1 MDFEP
6 TDDQLA
12 LQAQLRRFLDDRV
25 TPEARRAI
33 ADLPGAVDRDL
44 WHDLGGMGV
53 FALTLPESRGGVAL
67 GFADATLLFEE
78 LGRAAVPGPLVGTFL
93 AAGLGADISGRAATG
108 DAVVGLVPAQPVFV
122 DHVAALDALLVVAD
136 EGVTLTGRP
145 AGSHPVDR
153 PLDPMTPVDVVEALP
168 AGHAVGGP
176 DDAAR
181 LRTVGGLLAAALQV
195 GLAGAAVALA
205 TDYAKDRTQFGR
217 AIGSFQAIKH
227 LLADAQVGLEV
238 ARAAVQAAGVEI
250 DEAGEDEDE
259 DVGRTDDGGVP
270 VAADDAAGHRAR
282 RAVDAARIVGSPAAN
297 RATRTCI
304 QVHGGMGFTWG
315 LDAHLFLKRAL
326 VLDVGIGSPD
336 EALEALAAAL

>member
-136 EGVTLTGRP
+136 DGVTLSDRP
-145 AGSHPVDR
+145 AGSRPVDR
-153 PLDPMTPVDVVEALP
+153 PLDPMTPVDV
-168 AGHAVGGP
+168 
-176 DDAAR
+176 
-181 LRTVGGLLAAALQV
+181 VGGLLAAALQV

-250 DEAGEDEDE
+250 EEAGEDEGE
-259 DVGRTDDGGVP
+259 DVGGTDDGGAP

-282 RAVDAARIVGSPAAN
+282 RAVDAARIVASRAAN
-297 RATRTCI
+297 RATRACI